1 VADPWACFA
10 GASWLALGVFSTHY
24 ASVVMLILSG
34 LDKGTMAIRLIR
46 TGRKWTTQQVW
57 RNDQVA
63 MYMNSPVLS
72 GHLIFGLS
80 HKRKGQFFCMDA
92 RTGET
97 VWTSNGRDGENAAI
111 VAAGEIVLA
120 LTNDAELIVI
130 NRTAKGFEP
139 LKKYTM
145 ADSPTWAHP
154 VPVGK
159 GVLIKD
165 AKTLALWSLE

>member
-1 VADPWACFA
+1 
-10 GASWLALGVFSTHY
+10 
-24 ASVVMLILSG
+24 
-34 LDKGTMAIRLIR
+34 
-46 TGRKWTTQQVW
+46 
-57 RNDQVA
+57 
-63 MYMNSPVLS
+63 
-72 GHLIFGLS
+72 
-80 HKRKGQFFCMDA
+80 MDA